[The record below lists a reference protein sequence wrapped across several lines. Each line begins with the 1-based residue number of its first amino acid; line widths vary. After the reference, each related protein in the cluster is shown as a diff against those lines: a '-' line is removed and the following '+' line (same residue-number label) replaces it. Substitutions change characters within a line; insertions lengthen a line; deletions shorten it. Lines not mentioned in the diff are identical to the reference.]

1 MVDSFMKKIFKNL
14 LSGFEK
20 AVRLIFSSV
29 VMVITVLA
37 FSLVL
42 HFVPFWLIFIVLIAL
57 LGAHVYY
64 VYRDALDD
72 DND

>member
-1 MVDSFMKKIFKNL
+1 MVDSFMKKIFKKL

-20 AVRLIFSSV
+20 AVSLIFSSV

>member
-20 AVRLIFSSV
+20 AVSLIFSSV

-42 HFVPFWLIFIVLIAL
+42 HFVPFWLIFIVLISL

>member
-1 MVDSFMKKIFKNL
+1 MVDSFMKKIFKKL

-20 AVRLIFSSV
+20 AASLIFSSV

>member
-1 MVDSFMKKIFKNL
+1 MKKIFKNL

-42 HFVPFWLIFIVLIAL
+42 HFVPFWLVFIVLIAL
-57 LGAHVYY
+57 LGARVYY

>member
-1 MVDSFMKKIFKNL
+1 MKKIFKNL

>member
-1 MVDSFMKKIFKNL
+1 MVDSFMKKIFKKL

-20 AVRLIFSSV
+20 AVSLIFSSV

-42 HFVPFWLIFIVLIAL
+42 HFVPFWIIFIVLIAL

>member
-20 AVRLIFSSV
+20 AVSLIFSSV

-42 HFVPFWLIFIVLIAL
+42 HFVPFWLVFIVLIAL